1 MSRVEFELPERFPFR
16 TELPVRISDLNYAS
30 HVGHD
35 RLLSLTHEARVQL
48 FAAHGWTELDVAGVG
63 IAIADLAAVYRVE
76 VKYGMVVVVEVAVT
90 ALRTRACDLYY
101 RLSRKDTGAEVARVK
116 TGIVFLDYRSGKVAH
131 VPEPFRRVF
140 GEPTGSAT

>member
-1 MSRVEFELPERFPFR
+1 MSRVEIELPERFTFS
-16 TELPVRISDLNYAS
+16 TELPVRITDLNYGN

-35 RLLSLTHEARVQL
+35 RLISLTHEARAQL
-48 FAAHGWTELDVAGVG
+48 FARHGWTELDVAGVG

-76 VKYGMVVVVEVAVT
+76 VKYGMVLVVEVAVT
-90 ALRTRACDLYY
+90 GLRTRACDLYY

-131 VPEPFRRVF
+131 LPEPFRRAF
-140 GEPTGSAT
+140 GEPAGSPA